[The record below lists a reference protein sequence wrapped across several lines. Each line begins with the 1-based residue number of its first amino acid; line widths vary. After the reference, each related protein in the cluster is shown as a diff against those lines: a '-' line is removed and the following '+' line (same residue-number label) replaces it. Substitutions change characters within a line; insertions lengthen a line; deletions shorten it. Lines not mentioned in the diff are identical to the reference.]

1 MLKISFFFLC
11 IPLYCP
17 ILIVNCS
24 QYPTL
29 LGTYITTQSMN
40 AFWLS
45 LVIIF
50 LAELGDK
57 TQLVA
62 LTLATCY
69 NAWVVLWGIF
79 WATLA
84 IHVFSAGFGWFIG
97 DRLPTEWIKFV
108 AGIAFFAYGFWTLR
122 GDSLDEDEKNCKTG
136 VNPFWLVFSTF
147 FMAELGDKT
156 MFSTMTL
163 ASTHPFL
170 PVWLGS
176 TIGMVVSDGLAIIA
190 GKMLGTKLPEKMVKI
205 GAACIFFLFGM
216 FSMYEGG
223 LHFAFH
229 VWGIAA
235 ALIALIG
242 YLFLRKPSKV

>member
-1 MLKISFFFLC
+1 MD
-11 IPLYCP
+11 
-17 ILIVNCS
+17 
-24 QYPTL
+24 
-29 LGTYITTQSMN
+29 

-45 LVIIF
+45 LVMIF

-69 NAWVVLWGIF
+69 NTGVVLWGIF

-84 IHVFSAGFGWFIG
+84 VHVFSAGIGWFIG
-97 DRLPTEWIKFV
+97 DKLPTEWIKFV
-108 AGIAFFAYGFWTLR
+108 AGIAFIVFGFWTLR
-122 GDSLDEDEKNCKTG
+122 GDTLDDDEESCKTG
-136 VNPFWLVFSTF
+136 IHPFWLVFSTF

-156 MFSTMTL
+156 MLSTITL

-176 TIGMVVSDGLAIIA
+176 TIGMVISDGLAIVA
-190 GKMLGTKLPEKMVKI
+190 GKMLGARLPENIIKI
-205 GAACIFFLFGM
+205 GAAAIFFLFGI

-223 LHFAFH
+223 FHFALYQ
-229 VWGIAA
+229 WGIA
-235 ALIALIG
+235 IAFIFLMG
-242 YLFLRKPSKV
+242 YIFLRKPKSCPS

>member
-1 MLKISFFFLC
+1 MD
-11 IPLYCP
+11 
-17 ILIVNCS
+17 
-24 QYPTL
+24 
-29 LGTYITTQSMN
+29 

-45 LVIIF
+45 LVMIF

-69 NAWVVLWGIF
+69 NTSVVLWGIF

-84 IHVFSAGFGWFIG
+84 IHVFSAGIGWFIG
-97 DRLPTEWIKFV
+97 DKLPVEWIKFI
-108 AGIAFFAYGFWTLR
+108 AGIAFIAFGFWTLR
-122 GDSLDEDEKNCKTG
+122 GDHLDEDEESCKTG
-136 VNPFWLVFSTF
+136 IHPFWLVFSTF

-156 MFSTMTL
+156 MLSTITL

-176 TIGMVVSDGLAIIA
+176 TIGMVISDGLAIVA
-190 GKMLGTKLPEKMVKI
+190 GKMLGARLPENLIKI
-205 GAACIFFLFGM
+205 GAAVIFFLFGI

-223 LHFAFH
+223 SHFSLPI
-229 VWGIAA
+229 WGVAA
-235 ALIALIG
+235 AAIALTG
-242 YLFLRKPSKV
+242 YIFLRKPSGAS